1 MNISNNSY
9 VFKRDFTNLENP
21 FVPKKIPKLKDDT
34 GGIHNIFYLHKEH
47 SKLSSTSADTDSI
60 INLDDHYNTN
70 PFLIHDNIFKDIKT
84 GKILSDNREKKENI
98 KENMNIINK
107 PLFLQN
113 TDNFSFVVKKEE
125 GCKHISKNV
134 NKNIKHK
141 KEDDININKYDIKK
155 NITKNESNKNNIFV
169 KLKENNKDKSS
180 DNKKILDKETM
191 IKDKSVKK
199 KKNFHFTKLF
209 KEPNED
215 NLSNNINNMSNLF
228 EIKGKRY
235 KNKRKESNDN
245 NKTKIKNSIEIINK
259 GNTKMKKNSKF
270 SVIEK
275 GKENSGSVNGEE
287 CRANIL
293 KENDIQNENDEIRN
307 QNSLDTV
314 DPIKEEID
322 FIRKNYD
329 LHIIDNIEYYRF
341 LMKEEDVNEYDPE
354 EFLDYSDIDN
364 GLRKEKIYYLLDP
377 KKPMENLEIM
387 EYTIPEKYIKEK
399 KNKYIIY
406 DKEVLK

>member
-1 MNISNNSY
+1 
-9 VFKRDFTNLENP
+9 
-21 FVPKKIPKLKDDT
+21 
-34 GGIHNIFYLHKEH
+34 
-47 SKLSSTSADTDSI
+47 
-60 INLDDHYNTN
+60 
-70 PFLIHDNIFKDIKT
+70 
-84 GKILSDNREKKENI
+84 
-98 KENMNIINK
+98 MNIINK

-113 TDNFSFVVKKEE
+113 TDNLSFVVKKEE

-155 NITKNESNKNNIFV
+155 NITKNESNKNKIFV
-169 KLKENNKDKSS
+169 TLNENNKDKSS

-245 NKTKIKNSIEIINK
+245 NKAKIKNSNEIMNK
-259 GNTKMKKNSKF
+259 GNTKAKKDSRF
-270 SVIEK
+270 SVIEER
-275 GKENSGSVNGEE
+275 KENSGSANGEE

-307 QNSLDTV
+307 QHSLDTV

-399 KNKYIIY
+399 KNKNIIY
-406 DKEVLK
+406 NKEVLK